1 LIKFYK
7 KSILLFFG
15 IVRKRDGKIKVK
27 QAVHLMGTGIVGGAF
42 WGILIG
48 MFALFILI
56 AKWVEDNV
64 LEKLKK
70 FKATIIR
77 TPLSNE
83 DELNLKATY
92 GADE

>member
-1 LIKFYK
+1 
-7 KSILLFFG
+7 
-15 IVRKRDGKIKVK
+15 
-27 QAVHLMGTGIVGGAF
+27 
-42 WGILIG
+42 